1 MKIKKKVT
9 IEYISI
15 NKQGTKDEYI
25 SIDSATFDYPEDA
38 LAFWNSLSKDR
49 RVTERSDIP
58 IKDDVDCTDNADSAI
73 YKDIM
78 D

>member
-25 SIDSATFDYPEDA
+25 SIDSAEFDYPADA
-38 LAFWNSLSKDR
+38 LAFWNSLAKDR

-58 IKDDVDCTDNADSAI
+58 IAEDTNTSNVDSDI
-73 YKDIM
+73 YKDVM